1 MVTKVKGGVL
11 DESALSGKNMTGD
24 IAFDTTTLK
33 IDSSNNRV
41 GIGTASPD
49 SPLEIDGGS
58 SVNTVL
64 HLTSTAANTY
74 LKISDSNTNEG
85 NFIGCTTND
94 LTFFT
99 RNTERF
105 RVDSTGNLLL
115 GATSSNAGGFGSVSP
130 QLLVAGTMPQVALHE
145 TDTDKD
151 GYIGISGSTMFIQT
165 ADAIPMRFGTSD
177 TERARIDSA
186 GRFAIGVNNPA
197 DYYATNLVVQGASE
211 GGITIA
217 STSTQV
223 WNYIMFADG
232 TSGDARYRG
241 YIGYNHNNDRMAI
254 AAGGSERIQIDSDG
268 LKFGSDTAAA
278 NALDDYEEGSWTA
291 RITSSTGTALG
302 TQNCTYTKIGRL
314 VTIRFDMTND
324 TGSSM
329 SAIYG
334 LPFDSDGHGGINV
347 VWNNMDNSEFTGGYT
362 NSGNVILV
370 QSGTDSGWAL
380 TNGNRMIGF
389 GTYFTTL

>member
-1 MVTKVKGGVL
+1 MTTKVPIELSSTPSIVDGGN
-11 DESALSGKNMTGD
+11 ATA
-24 IAFDTTTLK
+24 IT
-33 IDSSNNRV
+33 IDSSENV
-41 GIGTASPD
+41 GIG
-49 SPLEIDGGS
+49 S
-58 SVNTVL
+58 STINAKLNVHGTIRAEN
-64 HLTSTAANTY
+64 
-74 LKISDSNTNEG
+74 
-85 NFIGCTTND
+85 
-94 LTFFT
+94 
-99 RNTERF
+99 ERF
-105 RVDSTGNLLL
+105 LAGREDASAPAYAFHDDADTGMFNVASNQLCFTTSGSERVRIDDTGNLLV
-115 GATSSNAGGFGSVSP
+115 GATSFNAGAFGGNT
-130 QLLVAGTMPQVALHE
+130 QGINVAGVQPFALFHE

-151 GYIGISGSTMFIQT
+151 GYIGIAGSVMFIQT
-165 ADAIPMRFGTSD
+165 ADAIPIRFGTSD
-177 TERARIDSA
+177 LERARIDPS
-186 GRFAIGVNNPA
+186 GRFAIGVTNPE

-241 YIGYNHNNDRMAI
+241 YIGYSHNNDRLAI

>member
-1 MVTKVKGGVL
+1 MTTKVPIELSSTPSIVDGGN
-11 DESALSGKNMTGD
+11 ATA
-24 IAFDTTTLK
+24 IT
-33 IDSSNNRV
+33 IDSSENV
-41 GIGTASPD
+41 GIG
-49 SPLEIDGGS
+49 S
-58 SVNTVL
+58 STINAKLNVHGTIRAEN
-64 HLTSTAANTY
+64 
-74 LKISDSNTNEG
+74 
-85 NFIGCTTND
+85 
-94 LTFFT
+94 
-99 RNTERF
+99 ERF
-105 RVDSTGNLLL
+105 LAGREDASAPAYAFHDDADTGMFNVASNQLCFATSGSERVRIDDSGNLLVGTTTFNNL
-115 GATSSNAGGFGSVSP
+115 STESGVLASNNVVMARGGLADHQDACAVLQYSSDATWLRAYG
-130 QLLVAGTMPQVALHE
+130 
-145 TDTDKD
+145 DT
-151 GYIGISGSTMFIQT
+151 SGSGYMVFRTGGG
-165 ADAIPMRFGTSD
+165 AGSGD
-177 TERARIDSA
+177 TERARIDAS
-186 GRFAIGVNNPA
+186 GRFAIGVTNPA

-324 TGSSM
+324 TGSSS

-334 LPFDSDGHGGINV
+334 LPFDSDGHGGVHI
-347 VWNNMDNSEFTGGYT
+347 VWNNMDSSEATGGYT
-362 NSGNVILV
+362 SSGYIVLV
-370 QSGTDSGWAL
+370 QSGTDNGWAF